1 MMTPARA
8 RLLYDGDCGVCE
20 RLALWVG
27 RRLPAW
33 DVVPA
38 FDLAA
43 VRLVGADGVVREGAP
58 AVNAALGVIWP
69 WLRPVL
75 AVVEAVPPLLAV
87 ERAAYAAVAARRG
100 AISRLIGA
108 RSCGRTSPRSRGPG

>member
-20 RLALWVG
+20 RLALWVA

-33 DVVPA
+33 EVVPA
-38 FDLAA
+38 FDLDA
-43 VRLVGADGVVREGAP
+43 VRVVAADGVLREGAL
-58 AVNAALGVIWP
+58 AVNAT
-69 WLRPVL
+69 L
-75 AVVEAVPPLLAV
+75 AAIAPALLAV
-87 ERAAYAAVAARRG
+87 ERAGYAAFAARRG

-108 RSCGRTSPRSRGPG
+108 RACGRMP

>member
-1 MMTPARA
+1 MTPARA

-20 RLALWVG
+20 RLALWVA

-33 DVVPA
+33 EVVPA
-38 FDLAA
+38 FDLDA
-43 VRLVGADGVVREGAP
+43 VRLVGVDGAVREGAL
-58 AVNAALGVIWP
+58 AVNATLGAIAP

-75 AVVEAVPPLLAV
+75 AIVEAVPPLLAV
-87 ERAAYAAVAARRG
+87 ERAGYAAFAKRRG

-108 RSCGRTSPRSRGPG
+108 RACGRMSPRSRGPG

>member
-1 MMTPARA
+1 MTPART

-20 RLALWVG
+20 RLAFWVG

-43 VRLVGADGVVREGAP
+43 VRVIGADGTAREGAL
-58 AVNAALGVIWP
+58 AVNATLAAIAP
-69 WLRPVL
+69 RLRPVL
-75 AVVEAVPPLLAV
+75 AAVEAVPVLLAV
-87 ERAAYAAVAARRG
+87 ERAGYAAFAARRG
-100 AISRLIGA
+100 TISRIIGA
-108 RSCGRTSPRSRGPG
+108 RACGRKSP